1 MPTGD
6 CSTDDWPWD
15 WGSSYPSRA
24 RSRLR
29 ARPPASI
36 GGMNPASNL
45 FLVGPMGAGKTTV
58 GRHIAE
64 LFRLPF
70 LDLDQEIEART
81 GAAVSLIFE
90 LEGEAGFRRREG
102 AMLEAL
108 ATRQGIVLA
117 TGGGAVLAAANRELL
132 ARRGFVVW
140 LDAPVEAQLARL
152 ERDRQ
157 RPLLQSPD
165 RRERLERMAAE
176 RNPLYADVADLRL
189 PSLGASSS
197 MHLAHD
203 LLDLLE
209 ARWQRVDLQASA

>member
-1 MPTGD
+1 
-6 CSTDDWPWD
+6 
-15 WGSSYPSRA
+15 
-24 RSRLR
+24 
-29 ARPPASI
+29 
-36 GGMNPASNL
+36 MNPASNL
-45 FLVGPMGAGKTTV
+45 FLVGPMGAGKTSV

-70 LDLDQEIEART
+70 LDLDQEIESHT

-90 LEGEAGFRRREG
+90 LEGEAGFRRREA
-102 AMLEAL
+102 AMLESL
-108 ATRQGIVLA
+108 ASRNGIVLA
-117 TGGGAVLAAANRELL
+117 TGGGAVLAADNRRLL

-157 RPLLQSPD
+157 RPLLQAPD

-176 RNPLYADVADLRL
+176 RNPFYEGIADLRL
-189 PSLGASSS
+189 PSLAAGSS

-209 ARWQRVDLQASA
+209 ARWQRVDLRASA

>member
-1 MPTGD
+1 
-6 CSTDDWPWD
+6 
-15 WGSSYPSRA
+15 
-24 RSRLR
+24 
-29 ARPPASI
+29 
-36 GGMNPASNL
+36 MNPASNL

-58 GRHIAE
+58 GRQIAE

-81 GAAVSLIFE
+81 GAAVSLIFD

-102 AMLEAL
+102 AMLETL
-108 ATRQGIVLA
+108 AARNGIVLA
-117 TGGGAVLAAANRELL
+117 TGGGAVLAAANRQLL
-132 ARRGFVVW
+132 ASRGFVVW
-140 LDAPVEAQLARL
+140 LDTPVEAQLARL

-176 RNPLYADVADLRL
+176 RNPLYAGLADIRL
-189 PSLGASSS
+189 PSLSASSS
-197 MHLAHD
+197 MHLVHD